1 MEEQIE
7 IIKKQ
12 LKEKNIQ
19 NIYLN
24 FVDFSGNILTK
35 MVGVQELIN
44 NTHVSWFDGI
54 SINGNLIQD
63 FKDDREND
71 WLVILPDPFSFRVIP
86 FLKDENQRAALIF
99 CSIKN
104 TSLDTRGLLKKAVY
118 EFKELEMT
126 PMFGTQFIYSIED
139 QNCFSDDINKSS
151 NTLNKLEYQ
160 NFYETLATNKRTIFQ
175 NNLVNELLKAHID
188 IEYYMPYGESNNR
201 VDLVPDVAD
210 VAADKLWTAKWF
222 ARNLAYQEN
231 INISFKNIEK
241 LNLSSCPIHMSLWKG
256 KHDKNL
262 FFDGEDKFELSQLGK
277 SFMNGI
283 LYHEKS
289 LKALATATSNEP
301 QKYYRTKISVTRG
314 NCLLQVPLYF
324 NEKQKQDRV
333 GWSKRCISN
342 GLNASQNYYL
352 MLSALLYAGLY
363 GIQNKIEP
371 VKNVEV
377 DAYTK
382 KELVENLRSNAYF
395 KEKLGEKIID
405 KAIKKLDQ

>member
-7 IIKKQ
+7 KIKKE
-12 LKEKNIQ
+12 LKEKEIQ

-24 FVDFSGNILTK
+24 FVDFTGNVLTK

-71 WLVILPDPFSFRVIP
+71 WLVILPDPFSFRIIP
-86 FLKDENQRAALIF
+86 FVKDENQRAALIF

-104 TSLDTRGLLKKAVY
+104 TSLDTRGLLKKAVN
-118 EFKELEMT
+118 EFQELEIT
-126 PMFGTQFIYSIED
+126 PMFGTEFIYSIEE
-139 QNCFSDDINKSS
+139 K
-151 NTLNKLEYQ
+151 EYQ

-175 NNLVNELLKAHID
+175 NNLVNELLKANID
-188 IEYYMPYGESNNR
+188 IEYYLPYGENHNR
-201 VDLVPDVAD
+201 IDLVPDVAD
-210 VAADKLWTAKWF
+210 VAADKLWTANWF
-222 ARNLAYQEN
+222 ARNLAHQEN
-231 INISFKNIEK
+231 MEISFKNIEK

-256 KHDKNL
+256 KKEKNL

-314 NCLLQVPLYF
+314 NSLLQVPLYF
-324 NEKQKQDRV
+324 NEKQKQDRI
-333 GWSKRCISN
+333 GWSKRCIYN

-352 MLSALLYAGLY
+352 MFAAILYAGLY

-371 VKNVEV
+371 VKNIEV

-382 KELVENLRSNAYF
+382 KELIDNLKGNEYF
-395 KEKLGEKIID
+395 TEKLGTKIID
-405 KAIKKLDQ
+405 KAIKKLEIIL

>member
-7 IIKKQ
+7 KIKKE
-12 LKEKNIQ
+12 LKEKEIQ

-24 FVDFSGNILTK
+24 FVDFTGNVLTK

-71 WLVILPDPFSFRVIP
+71 WLVILPDPFSFRIIP
-86 FLKDENQRAALIF
+86 FVKDENQRAALIF

-104 TSLDTRGLLKKAVY
+104 TSLDTRGLLKKAVN
-118 EFKELEMT
+118 EFQELEIT
-126 PMFGTQFIYSIED
+126 PMFGTEFIYSIEE
-139 QNCFSDDINKSS
+139 K
-151 NTLNKLEYQ
+151 EYQ

-175 NNLVNELLKAHID
+175 NNLVNELLKANID
-188 IEYYMPYGESNNR
+188 IEYYLPYGENHNR
-201 VDLVPDVAD
+201 IDLVPDVAD
-210 VAADKLWTAKWF
+210 VAADKLWTANWF
-222 ARNLAYQEN
+222 ARNLAHQEN
-231 INISFKNIEK
+231 MEISFKNIEK

-256 KHDKNL
+256 KKEKNL

-314 NCLLQVPLYF
+314 NSLLQVPLYF
-324 NEKQKQDRV
+324 NEKQKQDRI
-333 GWSKRCISN
+333 GWSKRCIYN

-352 MLSALLYAGLY
+352 MFAAILYAGLY

-371 VKNVEV
+371 VKNIEV
-377 DAYTK
+377 DSYTK
-382 KELVENLRSNAYF
+382 KELIDNLKGNEYF
-395 KEKLGEKIID
+395 TEKLGTKIID
-405 KAIKKLDQ
+405 KAIKKLEIIL

>member
-7 IIKKQ
+7 KIKKE
-12 LKEKNIQ
+12 LKEKEIQ

-24 FVDFSGNILTK
+24 FVDFTGNVLTK

-71 WLVILPDPFSFRVIP
+71 WLVILPDPFSFRIIP

-104 TSLDTRGLLKKAVY
+104 TSLDTRGLLKKAVN
-118 EFKELEMT
+118 EFQELEMT
-126 PMFGTQFIYSIED
+126 PMFGTEFIYSIGE
-139 QNCFSDDINKSS
+139 K
-151 NTLNKLEYQ
+151 EYQ

-175 NNLVNELLKAHID
+175 NNLVNELLKANID
-188 IEYYMPYGESNNR
+188 IEYYLPYGENHNR
-201 VDLVPDVAD
+201 IDLVPDVAD
-210 VAADKLWTAKWF
+210 VAADKLWTANWF
-222 ARNLAYQEN
+222 ARNLANQEN
-231 INISFKNIEK
+231 MEISFKNIEK

-256 KHDKNL
+256 KREKNL

-314 NCLLQVPLYF
+314 NSLLQVPLYF
-324 NEKQKQDRV
+324 NEKQKQDRI
-333 GWSKRCISN
+333 GWSKRCIYN

-352 MLSALLYAGLY
+352 MFAAILYAGLY

-371 VKNVEV
+371 VKNIEV
-377 DAYTK
+377 DSYTK
-382 KELVENLRSNAYF
+382 KELIDNLKGNEYF
-395 KEKLGEKIID
+395 TEKLGAKIID
-405 KAIKKLDQ
+405 KAIKKLEIIL

>member
-7 IIKKQ
+7 KIKKE
-12 LKEKNIQ
+12 LKEKEIQ

-24 FVDFSGNILTK
+24 FVDFTGNVLTK

-71 WLVILPDPFSFRVIP
+71 WLVILPDPFSFRIIP

-104 TSLDTRGLLKKAVY
+104 TSLDTRGLLKKAVN
-118 EFKELEMT
+118 EFQELEMT
-126 PMFGTQFIYSIED
+126 PMFGTEFIYSIGE
-139 QNCFSDDINKSS
+139 K
-151 NTLNKLEYQ
+151 EYQ

-175 NNLVNELLKAHID
+175 NNLVNELLKANID
-188 IEYYMPYGESNNR
+188 IEYYLPYGENHNR
-201 VDLVPDVAD
+201 IDLVPDVAD
-210 VAADKLWTAKWF
+210 VAADKLWTANWF
-222 ARNLAYQEN
+222 ARNLAHQEN
-231 INISFKNIEK
+231 MEISFKNIEK

-256 KHDKNL
+256 KREKNL

-314 NCLLQVPLYF
+314 NSLLQVPLYF
-324 NEKQKQDRV
+324 NEKQKQDRI
-333 GWSKRCISN
+333 GWSKRCIYN

-352 MLSALLYAGLY
+352 MFAAILYAGLY

-371 VKNVEV
+371 VKNIEV
-377 DAYTK
+377 DSYTK
-382 KELVENLRSNAYF
+382 KELIDNLKGNEYF
-395 KEKLGEKIID
+395 TEKLGTKIID
-405 KAIKKLDQ
+405 KAIKKLEIIL